1 MAIEDIWLSN
11 LKALVTR
18 EGGGRRGLRAV
29 ADRAGLSEE
38 YVYQLVV
45 GKPKKDGTPRGVGK
59 TAATKIARAFAEDG
73 PESWFDAA
81 PEELK
86 SSVAHANE
94 PAPSAWQATPTDLD
108 GVLHALSN
116 LLAQA
121 ALDEDDSITLQGLL
135 ASLVRKPGD
144 KRILGSIKLMLD
156 TKAFVPSQKSAA

>member
-38 YVYQLVV
+38 YVYQLVA

-81 PEELK
+81 PAELK
-86 SSVAHANE
+86 SSVVYANE
-94 PAPSAWQATPTDLD
+94 PAPGAWQTAPTDLD
-108 GVLHALSN
+108 SVLHALSN

-144 KRILGSIKLMLD
+144 QRLLGSIKLMLNGE
-156 TKAFVPSQKSAA
+156 TFARGKKIQA